1 VTSWPLSS
9 EQQRLVVQ
17 LAELIAAAGAW
28 RFLRGPVVAASQRDY
43 PDRWEPSRAG
53 VARVV
58 ARTLWHAHMDV
69 AATLE
74 DLRGPQW
81 EDRKHLKRTRL
92 ELVAASPGTLAFAVA
107 AIGNDNV
114 AGTVAHEVGRAF
126 VSQLPSSNPFRDTG
140 SSELPDPELG
150 SIATVYL
157 GLGVVALSSA
167 RYRRAYGEIIGQ
179 NAFTEHEII
188 ETGGLQPE
196 ELALLLAIQ
205 ATVRDDVLTALDSL
219 EREPADL
226 VAAWREILDDH
237 EDELRE
243 LLGLG
248 EDDGEAPSRPAVP
261 REVTIDAAIAEGD
274 LKRPNLGRPVFW
286 YTETNSVSG
295 SLLGLVVGLGVGLAT
310 MSPAVFGI
318 GAVAGAVGGY
328 LVGRRMRLYRCASCG
343 AFCTPQTPQCR
354 RCGGNLVGKIE
365 DARDRL
371 DAEEEW
377 LAAQSSRLGPGSVD
391 DGPHAE

>member
-1 VTSWPLSS
+1 VSHWPLSPP
-9 EQQRLVVQ
+9 QQRLVAQ
-17 LAELIAAAGAW
+17 LAQLIEAGGAW
-28 RFLRGPVVAASQRDY
+28 RFMHGPVVAASQRDY

-53 VARVV
+53 VARVI
-58 ARTLWHAHMDV
+58 ARTLWHAYMDV
-69 AATLE
+69 GATLE

-92 ELVAASPGTLAFAVA
+92 DLVAASPGTLAFAVS

-114 AGTVAHEVGRAF
+114 AGTVAHEIGRAF
-126 VSQLPSSNPFRDTG
+126 VSQLPAGTPFRGTE
-140 SSELPDPELG
+140 SSELPDPEVG
-150 SIATVYL
+150 SIATAYL
-157 GLGVVALSSA
+157 GLGVVALNSA

-188 ETGGLQPE
+188 ETGGLPPE
-196 ELALLLAIQ
+196 ALALLLAIQ

-219 EREPADL
+219 ERVPAEL
-226 VAAWREILDDH
+226 VAAWREVLDDH

-243 LLGLG
+243 MLGLG

-261 REVTIDAAIAEGD
+261 REVTVDAAIAEGD
-274 LKRPNLGRPVFW
+274 LNRPNLGRPVFW
-286 YTETNSVSG
+286 FTETRSVSG
-295 SLLGLVVGLGVGLAT
+295 SLLGLIVGLGVGLAT

-318 GAVAGAVGGY
+318 GAAAGAVGGY

-343 AFCTPQTPQCR
+343 DFCTPQTTQCR
-354 RCGGNLVGKIE
+354 RCGGNIVGKIE

-371 DAEEEW
+371 DAEEAW
-377 LAAQSSRLGPGSVD
+377 LAAQSSRLRPGSVD